1 MTKIKPKFCCCKK
14 RIPKAIVNINHVQKF
29 FFTFT
34 SYSFSLTVLS
44 KFHNIYMIK
53 YLFKQ
58 SFSIQRKK
66 IKYKLQW
73 HGYYDVYF
81 RKCVKEKE
89 VLVIKQL
96 NLKSQEVLDQFKYF
110 KNKFYSSFFFS
121 KKTSNTWKIE
131 NLFNRI

>member
-1 MTKIKPKFCCCKK
+1 MS
-14 RIPKAIVNINHVQKF
+14 RN

-53 YLFKQ
+53 YLFKE

-89 VLVIKQL
+89 VLVVKQFY
-96 NLKSQEVLDQFKYF
+96 LKSQAVLDQFKYF
-110 KNKFYSSFFFS
+110 KNKFYSFFFS
-121 KKTSNTWKIE
+121 VKKH
-131 NLFNRI
+131 RILEK